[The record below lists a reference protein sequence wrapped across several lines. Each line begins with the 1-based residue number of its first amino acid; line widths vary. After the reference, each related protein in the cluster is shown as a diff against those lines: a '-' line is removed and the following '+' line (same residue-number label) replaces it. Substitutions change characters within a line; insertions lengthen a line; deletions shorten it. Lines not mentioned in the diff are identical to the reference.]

1 VELIEAITSR
11 KSIRAYKSTPVPK
24 AILAELLESCIRA
37 PSWAN
42 TQPWEFA
49 VVGGKVMDELKR
61 ALVQKAEADTPANP
75 DIPAPTFAD
84 RYLER
89 RRENGRRLFD
99 ALGIA
104 REDSEKRHQW
114 YLTGSRFFD
123 APNAIIVY
131 IDKALGAW
139 SILDVGIIMQTIM
152 LAAQSYGLG
161 TCALYRAVIY
171 PEELRRVLNIP
182 ESKLIVC
189 GLAIGYPDTDAPQ
202 NKFWTTRDPLESFVT
217 WHGFDGDNT

>member
-11 KSIRAYKSTPVPK
+11 KSIRAYKPTPVPK

-37 PSWAN
+37 PSFAN

-49 VVGGKVMDELKR
+49 VVGGKVMDELR
-61 ALVQKAEADTPANP
+61 LALGQKAEADTPSNP
-75 DIPAPTFAD
+75 DIAAPTFD
-84 RYLER
+84 GRYLER
-89 RRENGRRLFD
+89 MRENGRQLYG

-104 REDSEKRHQW
+104 REDRERRRQW
-114 YLTGSRFFD
+114 SITGSRFFS

-131 IDKALGAW
+131 IDKTLGAW
-139 SILDVGIIMQTIM
+139 SILDVGIVMQTIM

-171 PEELRRVLNIP
+171 PEEVRRILNIP
-182 ESKLIVC
+182 ESKLFVC
-189 GLAIGYPDTDAPQ
+189 GLAIGYPDMDAPQ
-202 NKFWTTRDPLESFVT
+202 NNYRSTRDPLESVVT
-217 WHGFDGDNT
+217 WHGFDGE